1 MSFKIN
7 QPVAL
12 VKQAQ
17 AAIKEEAEQR
27 GYKRCLGELTEWLIA
42 SQNYSLFMMNC
53 STGEDFRKHCAQ
65 LEHMATA
72 YQAVQAFIQ
81 EKRG

>member
-1 MSFKIN
+1 
-7 QPVAL
+7 
-12 VKQAQ
+12 
-17 AAIKEEAEQR
+17 
-27 GYKRCLGELTEWLIA
+27 
-42 SQNYSLFMMNC
+42 MMNC